1 MSADTVPA
9 HRRGRST
16 AAIVVEFL
24 GSMSLAVTLLV
35 AVAVASIIGT
45 VLQQNQPYQDY
56 LIKFGPFW
64 HEVFK
69 ALGLYDVYSASW
81 FLIILGF
88 LVVSTTVC
96 VYRQTPMM
104 LREMRHYRLGVQE
117 KSLRAFHQKREGETA
132 RGPRELAELGCR
144 ALEAQGYRVR
154 ARIEDDH
161 AVVAAMK
168 GGLNRLGYLLTH
180 VAIVVICLGGLMDGK
195 LPIKLAELAGT
206 LRPETRNIPASEV
219 PAISRVSVNNFS
231 FRGSVDVPEG
241 QRANLVFL
249 PLRDGYLVQP
259 LPFAVEVKDFRVE
272 HYATGQPKSFESDLV
287 IHDPEREEPLEAT
300 IAVNH
305 PLIYKGYAIYQAS
318 FGDGGSELSLRL
330 WPLQPGVRGGE
341 VKVEVFGSYRLQTP
355 AGPLRLE
362 PTDFRLF
369 NINPMTDASGETRN
383 VNLGPSFTF
392 RLRDEAGEAREFVNY
407 MNPVER
413 DGHYY
418 FISGVRD
425 SVAEPF
431 SYLHIPMDPQ
441 GGVGRFMRFL
451 AHLQDPALVREVAE
465 ETTRR
470 AMARTRLQDE
480 DIKQQVAESMVRLV
494 TTFAAGGFEAVAA
507 QVEEHIPEDQQQEAA
522 EAIMRVLNTGLQA
535 IYRRVLAEDGVG
547 EPEED
552 DWRFFEDAVTAVA
565 ALPFYGT
572 PYYLQLSEFKQV
584 QASGLQ
590 ISKSPGKN
598 VVYAGSLML
607 VVGVFL
613 LFYVAH
619 RRVWLWVKPDGRG
632 SRYLLAGTSNRHALE
647 FERHFAALS
656 ARLEQVF
663 AAPPGKEKVN

>member
-1 MSADTVPA
+1 MSADTAPLS
-9 HRRGRST
+9 RRGRST
-16 AAIVVEFL
+16 AAIIMEFL
-24 GSMSLAVTLLV
+24 GSMSLAITLLV

-56 LIKFGPFW
+56 LIKFGPYW

-69 ALGLYDVYSASW
+69 ALGLYDVYSAAW
-81 FLIILGF
+81 FLAILGF
-88 LVVSTTVC
+88 LIVSTTVC
-96 VYRQTPMM
+96 VYRQAPLM
-104 LREMRHYRLGVQE
+104 LREMRHFRLDVQE
-117 KSLRAFHQKREGETA
+117 KSLRAFHHKHEGEA
-132 RGPRELAELGCR
+132 ALAPGELAELGR
-144 ALEAQGYRVR
+144 RVLEAQGYRVH
-154 ARIEDDH
+154 ARIEGDR
-161 AVVAAMK
+161 AVVAGMK
-168 GGLNRLGYLLTH
+168 GGANRLGYLLTH

-287 IHDPEREEPLEAT
+287 IHDPEREEPLAAT

-330 WPLQPGVRGGE
+330 WPLRPGARGGAL
-341 VKVEVFGSYRLQTP
+341 KVEVFGSYRLQTP
-355 AGPLRLE
+355 TGPLRLE

-369 NINPMTDASGETRN
+369 NINPMTDASGQTQN

-392 RLRDEAGEAREFVNY
+392 RLRDEAGEAREFINY

-441 GGVGRFMRFL
+441 GGVERFMRFL
-451 AHLQDPALVREVAE
+451 AYLQDPALVRAVAE
-465 ETTRR
+465 QTTRQ
-470 AMARTRLQDE
+470 AMARSRLKGE
-480 DIKQQVAESMVRLV
+480 GMMEQVAESMARLV
-494 TTFAAGGFEAVAA
+494 STFAVGGFEAVAA
-507 QVEEHIPEDQQQEAA
+507 QVQQHIPEAQQEEAA
-522 EAIMRVLNTGLQA
+522 QAFMRVLNTGLQGV
-535 IYRRVLAEDGVG
+535 YRRVLAEGGVS
-547 EPEED
+547 EPGED
-552 DWRFFEDAVTAVA
+552 DWRYFEDAVTAIA

-607 VVGVFL
+607 SVGVFM
-613 LFYVAH
+613 LFYLAH
-619 RRVWLWVKPDGRG
+619 RRVWLWVRPADGG
-632 SRYLLAGTSNRHALE
+632 SRYLLAGTANRYVLE

-656 ARLEQVF
+656 ERLQQVL
-663 AAPPGKEKVN
+663 AAPPSGEKVN